1 MHLATLDCSILSA
14 TINMWLSKFDQI
26 RMQTKREL
34 RSPSLELRTTII
46 FHLDVDV
53 SGMTS
58 RLRKANMYLHLT
70 RALLLKLSMIFNG
83 KQKLQTARLL

>member
-26 RMQTKREL
+26 RMQTKIEL

-58 RLRKANMYLHLT
+58 RLRKANMYLHYFDSCV
-70 RALLLKLSMIFNG
+70 AAKVINDI
-83 KQKLQTARLL
+83 

>member
-70 RALLLKLSMIFNG
+70 RVLLLKLSMIFNG